1 MIAEIPLDIELPLET
16 PGIIAE
22 NPEINCEN
30 PEINCENPEELLPE
44 LIQEP
49 EIQKRP
55 RGRPKGSAKPKA
67 AAPPPKA
74 VAPPPKAAKQKAK
87 ARPRKEQVRYESSS
101 DEDLPEYV
109 RQEVAPQ
116 RDLATQMLKL
126 LQGHESIRTARK
138 RQLYSSWFAHH

>member
-1 MIAEIPLDIELPLET
+1 MIAEIPLDVEQPDNI
-16 PGIIAE
+16 PGINAE

-30 PEINCENPEELLPE
+30 PEINCENPEELVPE
-44 LIQEP
+44 LIQELP

-67 AAPPPKA
+67 
-74 VAPPPKAAKQKAK
+74 VENPPPKAAKQKAK
-87 ARPRKEQVRYESSS
+87 ARPKKERVRYEVASGSSS
-101 DEDLPEYV
+101 GDDLPEYV

-126 LQGHESIRTARK
+126 LQSHESIRTARK

>member
-1 MIAEIPLDIELPLET
+1 MIDEIPLGVELPLET
-16 PGIIAE
+16 PGIITE
-22 NPEINCEN
+22 NPKHNCEN
-30 PEINCENPEELLPE
+30 LESNCENPEELIPE

-67 AAPPPKA
+67 VVKAKA
-74 VAPPPKAAKQKAK
+74 VAPPPPKAAKQKAK
-87 ARPRKEQVRYESSS
+87 PKARKEQVRYESSS
-101 DEDLPEYV
+101 EEDLPEYV